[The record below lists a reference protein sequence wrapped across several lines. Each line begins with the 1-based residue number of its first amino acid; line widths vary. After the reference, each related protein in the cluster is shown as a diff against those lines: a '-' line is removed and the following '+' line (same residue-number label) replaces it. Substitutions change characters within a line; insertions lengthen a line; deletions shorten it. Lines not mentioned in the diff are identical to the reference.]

1 MKLTSRLKNAVS
13 AFRETADLNDPE
25 LLEWLGTD
33 KKRQLADSEVTYY
46 TCLKMLSETMGKLP
60 LKLYQTTPD
69 KGKVRA
75 EPNRQL
81 YLASV
86 RPNSIMTPSTFWASA
101 ELNTEHYGN
110 GYVWMRRDY
119 TKKKYGAEYEHKD
132 WWVLP
137 SKDVMVYMDDVG
149 VLGDVGRLYYQ
160 YVDQYTG
167 KKHFFSADE
176 VMHFKTWMTYDG
188 IMGKPVRK
196 ILSDT
201 VDGSIESQ
209 NVMNGMYKNGLTASM
224 ALQYMGDLDEAHR
237 LQLQNKYQKA
247 LAGSKNAGKIVPVP
261 VGLTLTPLKMT
272 LADSQFFELRKY
284 SALQIAAAFGIKPN
298 QINNYEK
305 SSYSNS
311 ESQQLAFLVD
321 TMMSRLKQYEEEINY
336 KALTYADYEQ
346 GLYMKFNEKALLRT
360 DSASQMN
367 NLVSAVGNGI
377 YTPNEARDMLDRPF
391 VEGGDTPMVNGTFIP
406 LTMVG
411 QQYGIEQKEGE

>member
-1 MKLTSRLKNAVS
+1 MKLTSRIKNAVA

-25 LLEWLGTD
+25 LLEWLGLD
-33 KKRQLADSEVTYY
+33 GNRQMAESEVTYY

-60 LKLYQTTPD
+60 VKLYQTTPD

-81 YLASV
+81 YLAGV
-86 RPNSIMTPSTFWASA
+86 RPNSIMTPSTFWASV
-101 ELNTEHYGN
+101 ELNTQHYGN
-110 GYVWMRRDY
+110 GYIWMRRDY
-119 TKKKYGAEYEHKD
+119 AKKKYGGEYVHKD
-132 WWVLP
+132 WWILP
-137 SKDVMVYMDDVG
+137 SKDVIIYLDDVG
-149 VLGDVGRLYYQ
+149 VFGEKGHMYYK
-160 YVDQYTG
+160 YTDQYS
-167 KKHFFSADE
+167 HEQYFFSQDE
-176 VMHFKTWMTYDG
+176 IMHFKTWMTYDG
-188 IMGKPVRK
+188 IVGKPVRK

-201 VDGSIESQ
+201 VNGSIESQ

-224 ALQYMGDLDEAHR
+224 ALQYMGELDEAH
-237 LQLQNKYQKA
+237 QKALQNKYQKA

-321 TMMSRLKQYEEEINY
+321 TMMARLKIYEEEINY
-336 KALTYADYEQ
+336 KALSYSDYEN
-346 GLYMKFNEKALLRT
+346 GLYFKFNEKALLRT
-360 DSASQMN
+360 DSASQMS

-391 VEGGDTPMVNGTFIP
+391 VEGGDTPMVNGTYIP
-406 LTMVG
+406 LSMVG
-411 QQYGIEQKEGE
+411 QQYGAQKEGE

>member
-1 MKLTSRLKNAVS
+1 MKLTSRLKNAVA

-25 LLEWLGTD
+25 LLEWLGLD
-33 KKRQLADSEVTYY
+33 KKRQMAESEVTYY

-60 LKLYQTTPD
+60 IKLYQVTPD

-75 EPNRQL
+75 DPNRQL
-81 YLASV
+81 YLAGT
-86 RPNSIMTPSTFWASA
+86 RPNSIMTPSTFWASV
-101 ELNTEHYGN
+101 ELNTQHYGN
-110 GYVWMRRDY
+110 GYVWMRCDY
-119 TKKKYGAEYEHKD
+119 ARKKYGGEYVHKD

-137 SKDVMVYMDDVG
+137 SKDVNVFMDDVG
-149 VLGDVGRLYYQ
+149 VLGEAGHLYYQ
-160 YVDQYTG
+160 YTDANTGMQY
-167 KKHFFSADE
+167 FFSQDE
-176 VMHFKTWMTYDG
+176 IMHFKTWMTYDG

-196 ILSDT
+196 ILADT

-209 NVMNGMYKNGLTASM
+209 SVMNGLYKNGLTASM
-224 ALQYMGDLDEAHR
+224 ALQYMGDLDDAHR
-237 LQLQNKYQKA
+237 IALQNKYQKA

-321 TMMSRLKQYEEEINY
+321 TMMARLKIYEEEINY
-336 KALTYADYEQ
+336 KALSYTDYEN
-346 GLYMKFNEKALLRT
+346 GLYFKFNEKALLRT
-360 DSASQMN
+360 DSASQMS

-377 YTPNEARDMLDRPF
+377 YTQNEARDMLDKPF
-391 VEGGDTPMVNGTFIP
+391 VEGGDIPMVNGTFIP

-411 QQYGIEQKEGE
+411 QQYEKKEGE

>member
-1 MKLTSRLKNAVS
+1 MKLTSRIKNAVT
-13 AFRETADLNDPE
+13 AFRQTADLKDPE
-25 LLEWLGTD
+25 LLEWLGLD
-33 KKRQLADSEVTYY
+33 KKHQMAESEVTYY
-46 TCLKMLSETMGKLP
+46 TCLKMLSETIGKLP
-60 LKLYQTTPD
+60 LKLYQNTPG
-69 KGKVRA
+69 KGKARA

-81 YLASV
+81 YLAGV
-86 RPNSIMTPSTFWASA
+86 RPNSIMTPSTLWSSV

-110 GYVWMRRDY
+110 GYIWMRMDY
-119 TKKKYGAEYEHKD
+119 TKKKYGAVYEHKD

-137 SKDVMVYMDDVG
+137 SKNVTVYMDDVG
-149 VLGDVGRLYYQ
+149 VLGETGHLYYKYHDSYSGQQ
-160 YVDQYTG
+160 YL
-167 KKHFFSADE
+167 FSADE
-176 VMHFKTWMTYDG
+176 IMHFKTWMTYDG
-188 IMGKPVRK
+188 IMGKPVRQ
-196 ILSDT
+196 ILKDT

-209 NVMNGMYKNGLTASM
+209 NVMNGLYKNGLTASM
-224 ALQYMGDLDEAHR
+224 ALQYMGDLGEQER
-237 LQLQNKYQKA
+237 IKLQKKYSDA

-321 TMMSRLKQYEEEINY
+321 TMMARLKIYEEEINY
-336 KALTYADYEQ
+336 KALTYTDYEN

-360 DSASQMN
+360 DSASQMS

-411 QQYGIEQKEGE
+411 QQYNAEKKEGE